1 MKAHPSGSDPLPVSE
16 APAISERQ
24 VRHAIWLLLLIYA
37 VNHIDRQVMYILVE
51 PVRTDL
57 QLSDWQ
63 MGWIVGGGFALFY
76 TFMGLPIGRIADR
89 TNRRNLITL
98 ALTLWSAFTMA
109 SGLARGFWQLM
120 ATRIGVGV
128 GEAGCTPPA
137 HSMISDLLP
146 PERRASGLAFYQLGV
161 PIGTLFGL
169 SAGGFL
175 ADALDWRMAFFVVGA
190 PGLLLAAVAWRF
202 LPEPARG
209 GTETQADTSAQSFG
223 DVMRFLGKVPSLRH
237 SLIGNALQTL
247 PLAAFAS
254 FNAAYLQR
262 VFGLSLSEI
271 GLALGL
277 IAGLVGGSSV
287 YLSGRISDRL
297 SVRDRRW
304 VFWLPM
310 WGALASIPFSV
321 LCYLADGAA
330 LAIGG
335 IALATAFNHLYSAL
349 GHAQIQ
355 SLAKPGMRATLSAL
369 MLFAANLVGF
379 GLGPVLVGG
388 LSEAL
393 GGGDQ
398 LRWALLIL
406 VAGMPWAAIH
416 YALGART
423 YLRDLEAKNTS

>member
-1 MKAHPSGSDPLPVSE
+1 
-16 APAISERQ
+16 
-24 VRHAIWLLLLIYA
+24 
-37 VNHIDRQVMYILVE
+37 
-51 PVRTDL
+51 
-57 QLSDWQ
+57 
-63 MGWIVGGGFALFY
+63 
-76 TFMGLPIGRIADR
+76 
-89 TNRRNLITL
+89 
-98 ALTLWSAFTMA
+98 
-109 SGLARGFWQLM
+109 
-120 ATRIGVGV
+120 
-128 GEAGCTPPA
+128 
-137 HSMISDLLP
+137 
-146 PERRASGLAFYQLGV
+146 
-161 PIGTLFGL
+161 
-169 SAGGFL
+169 
-175 ADALDWRMAFFVVGA
+175 
-190 PGLLLAAVAWRF
+190 
-202 LPEPARG
+202 
-209 GTETQADTSAQSFG
+209 
-223 DVMRFLGKVPSLRH
+223 
-237 SLIGNALQTL
+237 
-247 PLAAFAS
+247 
-254 FNAAYLQR
+254 

-310 WGALASIPFSV
+310 WGALASLPFSV

-423 YLRDLEAKNTS
+423 YLRDLEAKNTP

>member
-1 MKAHPSGSDPLPVSE
+1 VNDPARTSDGRAWGAL
-16 APAISERQ
+16 
-24 VRHAIWLLLLIYA
+24 WLLLIIYA

-51 PVRTDL
+51 PVRRDL

-76 TFMGLPIGRIADR
+76 TFMGIPIGRIADR
-89 TNRRNLITL
+89 ANRRNLIAL
-98 ALTLWSAFTMA
+98 ALTLWSAFTIA

-120 ATRIGVGV
+120 AARVGVGV

-169 SAGGFL
+169 SFGGVL
-175 ADALDWRMAFFVVGA
+175 ADALDWRTAFFVVGA
-190 PGLLLAAVAWRF
+190 PGLLLAVVARRY
-202 LPEPARG
+202 LPEPPRG
-209 GTETQADTSAQSFG
+209 ATEASADASAQSLRE
-223 DVMRFLGKVPSLRH
+223 VLRFLRRVPSLRH

-262 VFGLSLSEI
+262 VYGLSLSEI
-271 GLALGL
+271 GLSLGL

-297 SVRDRRW
+297 SGRDRRW

-310 WGALASIPFSV
+310 WGALASVPFSV
-321 LCYLADGAA
+321 LCYLANGPVLA
-330 LAIGG
+330 LGS

-349 GHAQIQ
+349 GHAQVQ

-369 MLFAANLVGF
+369 MLFASNLVGF

-388 LSEAL
+388 LSDAL

-406 VAGMPWAAIH
+406 VAGMPWAAVH

-423 YLRDLEAKNTS
+423 YLRDLEAKNAP

>member
-1 MKAHPSGSDPLPVSE
+1 VSE

>member
-1 MKAHPSGSDPLPVSE
+1 VNDAT
-16 APAISERQ
+16 ATSERR
-24 VRHAIWLLLLIYA
+24 VRHALWLLLLIYA

-51 PVRTDL
+51 PVRRDL
-57 QLSDWQ
+57 GLNDWQ

-76 TFMGLPIGRIADR
+76 TFMGIPIGRIADR
-89 TNRRNLITL
+89 SNRRNLIAL

-120 ATRIGVGV
+120 AARIGVGV

-169 SAGGFL
+169 SAGGVL
-175 ADALDWRMAFFVVGA
+175 ADALDWRTAFFVVGA
-190 PGLLLAAVAWRF
+190 PGLLLAAVAWRY

-209 GTETQADTSAQSFG
+209 ATEAQVDTSGQSLG
-223 DVMRFLGKVPSLRH
+223 DVLRFLGTVPSLRH
-237 SLIGNALQTL
+237 SVIGNALQTL

-262 VFGLSLSEI
+262 VHGLSLSEI
-271 GLALGL
+271 GLSLGL

-297 SVRDRRW
+297 SKRDLRW

-310 WGALASIPFSV
+310 WGALASVPFSA
-321 LCYLADGAA
+321 LCYLASAPA
-330 LAIGG
+330 LAIAG

-349 GHAQIQ
+349 GHAQVQ
-355 SLAKPGMRATLSAL
+355 SLAKPGMRGTLSAL
-369 MLFAANLVGF
+369 MLFACNLVGF

-388 LSEAL
+388 LSDAL

-406 VAGMPWAAIH
+406 AGCMPWAAVH
-416 YALGART
+416 YALAART
-423 YLRDLEAKNTS
+423 YAKDLEAKSTS